1 MGDKE
6 FNKIGTGGFS
16 SISMINLERRD
27 RLRKIAAETTDLMKD
42 PYFYK
47 NHMGIYECKL
57 CLTIHNNEG
66 SYLAHTQSKKHQT
79 NLNKRKIIEA
89 KHNLFMEEIKNEQK
103 QTEEELKIKYVK
115 IGRPAY
121 RIAKEKDYMSHKRKI
136 KFEIEYPLIKNDI
149 SPQFRIMSELEVNTQ
164 RNKGKNIEENIK
176 NNDND
181 NEEKKEENKYHYAVF
196 SAEPYENIAVKIP
209 NMPLD
214 YNIEKHFSYWDDSKK
229 IFYLTLNYK

>member
-6 FNKIGTGGFS
+6 FNKIGTGGYS

-27 RLRKIAAETTDLMKD
+27 RLRKIASETTDLMKD
-42 PYFYK
+42 PYFYR

-79 NLNKRKIIEA
+79 NLNKRKVIEA
-89 KHNLFMEEIKNEQK
+89 KHNLLIQEIKNEQK
-103 QTEEELKIKYVK
+103 EKMENLKIKYIK

-121 RIAKEKDYMSHKRKI
+121 RIMKEKDFMSHKRKI
-136 KFEIEYPLIKNDI
+136 KFEIDYPLIKENI
-149 SPQFRIMSELEVNTQ
+149 TPQFRIMSELEVNTQ
-164 RNKGKNIEENIK
+164 KNGNNENDDI
-176 NNDND
+176 NNDIND
-181 NEEKKEENKYHYAVF
+181 EEKNKIENKYHYVVF
-196 SAEPYENIAVKIP
+196 AAEPYENIAVRIP

-214 YNIEKHFSYWDDSKK
+214 YNTEKHFSYWDDGKK

>member
-6 FNKIGTGGFS
+6 FNKIGTGGYA

-27 RLRKIAAETTDLMKD
+27 RLRKIASETTDLIKD
-42 PYFYK
+42 PYFYR

-89 KHNLFMEEIKNEQK
+89 KHNLFMQDIKNEQK
-103 QTEEELKIKYVK
+103 QKIEELKIKYVK
-115 IGRPAY
+115 IGMPAY
-121 RIAKEKDYMSHKRKI
+121 RISKEKDYMSHKRKT

-149 SPQFRIMSELEVNTQ
+149 TPQFRIMSELEVNTQ
-164 RNKGKNIEENIK
+164 KNKSDNLEENNK
-176 NNDND
+176 NNDI
-181 NEEKKEENKYHYAVF
+181 NEEKKEENKYHYVVF
-196 SAEPYENIAVKIP
+196 AAEPYENIAVKIP

-214 YNIEKHFSYWDDSKK
+214 YNPEKHFSYWDESKK

>member
-6 FNKIGTGGFS
+6 FNKIGTGGYS

-27 RLRKIAAETTDLMKD
+27 RLRKIASETTDLMKD
-42 PYFYK
+42 PYFYR

-79 NLNKRKIIEA
+79 NLNKRKVIEA
-89 KHNLFMEEIKNEQK
+89 KHNLLIQEIKNEQK
-103 QTEEELKIKYVK
+103 EKQENLKIKYIK

-121 RIAKEKDYMSHKRKI
+121 RIMKEKDFMSHKRKI
-136 KFEIEYPLIKNDI
+136 KFEIDYPLIKENI
-149 SPQFRIMSELEVNTQ
+149 TPQFRIMSELEVNTQ
-164 RNKGKNIEENIK
+164 KNGNNENDDI
-176 NNDND
+176 NNDIND
-181 NEEKKEENKYHYAVF
+181 EEKNKIENKYHYVVF
-196 SAEPYENIAVKIP
+196 AAEPYENIAVRIP

-214 YNIEKHFSYWDDSKK
+214 YNTEKHFSYWDDGKK